1 MSKAAGL
8 QGRTFLPEPGQS
20 TAPDSAI
27 LRLPGLGGLRLL
39 HCTHGDQAGP
49 VTNRIPHR
57 HDLWHCV
64 AYASGSGSCI
74 HDAREIRITTPSL
87 VLTAPGQLHSFARL
101 PGEDTVYHELTF
113 APERPGA
120 TAGWDALLRAWTG
133 VDCPVPDHG
142 PCSAACVADIGAA
155 AARMAGTIHSA
166 PPYTAVLLQGLLAE
180 LLLTVFRHGVAETER
195 GAPVDPLEAA
205 RRFVEAHAEDAID
218 LGAVARSAGLSA
230 KHLGRAFAARY
241 GQPPMRYRRS
251 VLMRRAAVLLRT
263 CDDPVERVAAR
274 LGYDDWRYFSR
285 CFSTE
290 YGASPASY
298 RRSPLAAEPQQP
310 PASGRA
316 R

>member
-1 MSKAAGL
+1 MSRAAGL

-27 LRLPGLGGLRLL
+27 LRLPGIGGLRLL
-39 HCTHGDQAGP
+39 HCTHGDHAGP
-49 VTNRIPHR
+49 VASRIPHR

-64 AYASGSGSCI
+64 VYASGSGTCI
-74 HDAREIRITTPSL
+74 HDGREVCITAPSL
-87 VLTAPGQLHSFARL
+87 ILTAPGQLHSFSRL
-101 PGEDTVYHELTF
+101 PGEDTVYHEVTF

-120 TAGWDALLRAWTG
+120 TAGWYALLRAWTG
-133 VDCPVPDHG
+133 TDCPVPGHG
-142 PCSAACVADIGAA
+142 PCSAACAADVGAV
-155 AARMAGTIHSA
+155 AARMAGTIRSA
-166 PPYTAVLLQGLLAE
+166 PPQAAVLLQGLLAE

-195 GAPVDPLEAA
+195 AAPDDPLETA

-218 LGAVARSAGLSA
+218 LGAVARAAGLSA

-263 CDDPVERVAAR
+263 SDDPIERVAAR

-285 CFSTE
+285 CFSAE
-290 YGASPASY
+290 HGVSPAAY
-298 RRSPLAAEPQQP
+298 RRAPRPEPTTTR